1 MPPEITPSPDPN
13 NEPILGS
20 MEPISVEPVSNEGQ
34 IVPACPNEGNEG
46 QIVLASEEEKE
57 KLVTQVNTFRT
68 GTIIK
73 RKNINQGW
81 KVGLTVSGLTLT
93 AITSILGVVNI
104 GDSFWKNIMAIGIG
118 VTGAGAVATQ
128 SAGKEVGV
136 KRKAGL
142 YFVVDAELVILEDKI
157 PRVRYQEELEVL
169 RAKYYEQVREA
180 AKIEATEE

>member
-34 IVPACPNEGNEG
+34 IV
-46 QIVLASEEEKE
+46 LASEEEKK

-68 GTIIK
+68 GTIIN

-136 KRKAGL
+136 KRKAALHNRDMNGGNQN
-142 YFVVDAELVILEDKI
+142 AM
-157 PRVRYQEELEVL
+157 P
-169 RAKYYEQVREA
+169 
-180 AKIEATEE
+180 

>member
-1 MPPEITPSPDPN
+1 
-13 NEPILGS
+13 
-20 MEPISVEPVSNEGQ
+20 
-34 IVPACPNEGNEG
+34 
-46 QIVLASEEEKE
+46 
-57 KLVTQVNTFRT
+57 
-68 GTIIK
+68 
-73 RKNINQGW
+73 
-81 KVGLTVSGLTLT
+81 
-93 AITSILGVVNI
+93 
-104 GDSFWKNIMAIGIG
+104 MAIGIG

-157 PRVRYQEELEVL
+157 PRVKYQEELEVL